1 MYVYLYIQNN
11 PGGLKRN
18 SKILK
23 RDAREATDRGEPVL
37 GLKGPSWLL
46 FVPEHNI
53 LAGNTVDYMH
63 CVLLGVTRMIL
74 KLWFDSKHSQ

>member
-18 SKILK
+18 SKNLK
-23 RDAREATDRGEPVL
+23 RDAWEATDRSEPIL
-37 GLKGPSWLL
+37 GIKGPSWLL

-53 LAGNTVDYMH
+53 RID
-63 CVLLGVTRMIL
+63 R
-74 KLWFDSKHSQ
+74 